1 MSVKQV
7 IVLRTDLKMEKGKLC
22 SQACH
27 ASLEAF
33 LKARQKDAHLAQ
45 EWLDSGMPKI
55 ILKVN
60 SEKELLEVFAA
71 AKRDV
76 SACLIQDAGRTQIE
90 PGSKTAVGL
99 GPALESLLDK
109 HTGHLKLL

>member
-1 MSVKQV
+1 MDVKQV

-33 LKARQKDAHLAQ
+33 FKSKQKDSHLAE

-60 SEKELLEVFAA
+60 SEKELLDVFTA

-76 SACLIQDAGRTQIE
+76 PACLIQDAGRTQIE
-90 PGSKTAVGL
+90 PGSKTAIGL
-99 GPALESLLDK
+99 GPASEKLLDK